1 MAINM
6 PGVGSDIDEAAR
18 PDEVDAQDANGGGKR
33 ATRLSPSRLYLR
45 RFLRNKPA
53 VAGLFLFILL
63 VLLASTG
70 RFFTDWNYEEADFAA
85 LSVSPGTGG
94 HLLGTN
100 GAGNDVYAQL
110 VHGLG
115 RSLIIAVSVSLLT
128 TAIAA
133 LFGTTAAYLGGRA
146 ERLMLGFVHFLM
158 ILPSFLIIAL
168 VGTHYRGDWQVLV
181 VVLTVFGWMLTARV
195 IWSLATSLR
204 EREYVMAARFMG
216 VSALRTI
223 VRHMVPN
230 IGSLLIVTFTLGVAS
245 TVQAETAL
253 SFIGFGVKQPD
264 VSLGTM
270 LADGQNTLSTAPW
283 LFYCPAVLVVLLTV
297 AMALIG
303 DGLRDAL
310 DPTSHSGGRA

>member
-6 PGVGSDIDEAAR
+6 PGVGPDAEGVR
-18 PDEVDAQDANGGGKR
+18 PDEAEAQEPGKTGPGGKR
-33 ATRLSPSRLYLR
+33 ISPAKLYLR
-45 RFLRNKPA
+45 RFARNKA
-53 VAGLFLFILL
+53 ALGGLVLFALL
-63 VLLASTG
+63 VFFSVFG
-70 RFFTDWNYEEADFAA
+70 RYLTHWDHMEADFTA
-85 LSVSPGTGG
+85 LSVSPGVDG

-115 RSLIIAVSVSLLT
+115 RSLIIAVTVSLLT
-128 TAIAA
+128 TAIAG
-133 LFGTTAAYLGGRA
+133 LFGTTAAYFGGKVERA
-146 ERLMLGFVHFLM
+146 MLGLVHFLL

-168 VGTHYRGDWQVLV
+168 VGTHYRGEWQVLV
-181 VVLTVFGWMLTARV
+181 VVLTLFGWMLTARV

-216 VSALRTI
+216 VSAMRTI
-223 VRHMVPN
+223 VRHLVPN

-264 VSLGTM
+264 VSLGSM
-270 LADGQNTLSTAPW
+270 LADGQNTLTTAPW
-283 LFYCPAVLVVLLTV
+283 LFYLPAAMVVLLTV

-310 DPTSHSGGRA
+310 DPTSQSGGRA

>member
-6 PGVGSDIDEAAR
+6 PGVGPDTGELR
-18 PDEVDAQDANGGGKR
+18 PDEAGAREAGKTGP
-33 ATRLSPSRLYLR
+33 AGKRLSPSRLYMR
-45 RFLRNKPA
+45 RFARNKA
-53 VAGLFLFILL
+53 ALGGLVLFALL
-63 VLLASTG
+63 VFFSLFG
-70 RFFTDWNYEEADFAA
+70 RYLTHWDYEEADFTA
-85 LSVSPGTGG
+85 LTVSPGVGG

-115 RSLIIAVSVSLLT
+115 RSLIIAVTVSLLT
-128 TAIAA
+128 TAIAG
-133 LFGTTAAYLGGRA
+133 LFGTTAAYFGGKVERA
-146 ERLMLGFVHFLM
+146 MLGLVHFLL

-168 VGTHYRGDWQVLV
+168 VGTHFRGEWQVLV
-181 VVLTVFGWMLTARV
+181 VVLTLFGWMLTARV

-216 VSALRTI
+216 VSPMRTI
-223 VRHMVPN
+223 VRHLVPN

-264 VSLGTM
+264 VSLGSM

-283 LFYCPAVLVVLLTV
+283 LFYLPAAMVVLLTV

-310 DPTSHSGGRA
+310 DPTSQSGGRA

>member
-6 PGVGSDIDEAAR
+6 PGAGPDAEEVR
-18 PDEVDAQDANGGGKR
+18 PDRAEAQEPGTTGPGGK
-33 ATRLSPSRLYLR
+33 RLSPSKLYMR
-45 RFLRNKPA
+45 RFARNKAA
-53 VAGLFLFILL
+53 VGGLVLFVLL
-63 VLLASTG
+63 VLFSLFG
-70 RFFTDWNYEEADFAA
+70 RYLTHWDHMEADFTA
-85 LSVSPGTGG
+85 LSVSPGVGG

-115 RSLIIAVSVSLLT
+115 RSLIIAVTVSLLT
-128 TAIAA
+128 TAIAG
-133 LFGTTAAYLGGRA
+133 LFGTTAAYFGGKVERA
-146 ERLMLGFVHFLM
+146 MLGLVHFLL

-168 VGTHYRGDWQVLV
+168 VGTHYRGEWQVLV
-181 VVLTVFGWMLTARV
+181 VVLTLFGWMLTARV

-216 VSALRTI
+216 VSPMRTI
-223 VRHMVPN
+223 VRHLVPN

-264 VSLGTM
+264 VSLGSM

-283 LFYCPAVLVVLLTV
+283 LFYLPAAMVVLLTV

-310 DPTSHSGGRA
+310 DPTSQSGGRA

>member
-6 PGVGSDIDEAAR
+6 PGVGPDAEGLSPAAAPAEDPAKAAR
-18 PDEVDAQDANGGGKR
+18 GGGR
-33 ATRLSPSRLYLR
+33 TSPLKLYAR
-45 RFLRNKPA
+45 RFARNKA
-53 VAGLFLFILL
+53 ALLGLVLFALL
-63 VLLASTG
+63 VFFSVFG
-70 RFFTDWNYEEADFAA
+70 RFLTHWNFTEADFTA
-85 LSVSPGTGG
+85 LTVSPGVSG

-100 GAGNDVYAQL
+100 AAGNDVYAQL

-115 RSLIIAVSVSLLT
+115 RSLVIAVTVSLLT
-128 TAIAA
+128 TAIAG
-133 LFGTTAAYLGGRA
+133 LFGTTAAYFGGKVERA
-146 ERLMLGFVHFLM
+146 MLGFVHFLL

-168 VGTHYRGDWQVLV
+168 VGTHYRGEWQVLV
-181 VVLTVFGWMLTARV
+181 VVLTLFGWMLTARV

-216 VSALRTI
+216 VSPMRTI
-223 VRHMVPN
+223 VRHLVPN

-264 VSLGTM
+264 VSLGSM

-283 LFYCPAVLVVLLTV
+283 LFYLPAALVVLLTV

-310 DPTSHSGGRA
+310 DPTSQSGGRA